1 MALAAGVSAHLVA
14 VTLGA
19 APSASGGLNRSAW
32 QDPTVQAEFAAWS
45 ARLGGWGGTP
55 AALEQRLWGVAV
67 GWEAGRSWVLA
78 PFQPYYRWCGT
89 WQSWKMFV
97 APHTHPTQL
106 RIEVERG
113 GVWQLAY
120 VERSAEA
127 RWLAG
132 KLDHDRFRSVIFR
145 AGWPH
150 YQPLRQHFA
159 AWAARR
165 AAVDF
170 PDATRIRLS
179 FRKRDTLPAAALA
192 AGDATPE
199 RTVLTTVVPVPR

>member
-1 MALAAGVSAHLVA
+1 MALAAGVSLHLVA

-19 APSASGGLNRSAW
+19 FPSAAGGLNRSAW
-32 QDPTVQAEFAAWS
+32 RDPTVQAEFAAWS
-45 ARLGGWGGTP
+45 ARLAGWGGSP
-55 AALEQRLWGVAV
+55 AELEQQLWRLAV

-97 APHTHPTQL
+97 APHTHPTAL

-113 GVWQLAY
+113 GAWWLAY
-120 VERSAEA
+120 VERSADA
-127 RWLAG
+127 DWLAR
-132 KLDHDRFRSVIFR
+132 KLDHDRFRSVVFR

-150 YQPLRQHFA
+150 YQPLRQHLA
-159 AWAARR
+159 AWAARQ
-165 AAVDF
+165 AAADF
-170 PDATRIRLS
+170 PDATRVRLS
-179 FRKRDTLPAAALA
+179 FWKYNTLPAAALA
-192 AGDATPE
+192 AGAETPG